1 MLYTWGNLEV
11 LGTAKKIV
19 RNVYFLIFFHA
30 FLPLAAS
37 AAEPTIMFN
46 IPQQSLGD
54 ALPVFGQQADV
65 SVVYQFDLV
74 RDLQA
79 NGLQGEYT
87 LSDAVTVLLQ
97 DTGLTARFEDSRH
110 LSITTTDNSQE
121 GQEMKIKDSQPK
133 KSILAAVIGV
143 ILGGGEQ
150 VVAQQQENQSENEQ
164 SGALEEIVVTGF
176 ASSLRSSLEAR
187 RSSTTFQESIFA
199 EDIGKF
205 PDLNLAEAL
214 QRTPG
219 VAIQRDNGEGRTI
232 QLRGLG
238 SEFNRVL
245 LNGVPLSTANGGRS
259 VDFDVFPSE
268 LFTRIEVDKTA
279 RASHVEGGVAGVISL
294 RNARPFDFKDDGPT
308 ISVSLQGS
316 QNSLT
321 SGEYTPRGHLL
332 LSNTFND
339 GKIGVLAG
347 VAHSERALRTDSQ
360 ATIGWGSSGY
370 GCVIRGYEFRDVTG
384 DGIIDNESGLQS
396 YQFDRQLAAGG
407 TAADRE
413 SCNVIDADDRAG
425 QDSGELE
432 QVLIPRLQRTDI
444 QAGDRDRTGF
454 VGALQFRP
462 TENLDLNFDYFS
474 SKLSEYQERH
484 HLDLEWRTQTDLIP
498 IDWTVSEHGTLL
510 QGTVGNTD
518 RRDESVERTTDDEF
532 EQFSFSG
539 QWRPSSWVTLDFS
552 AAQNESNWDY
562 YEQSIL
568 YEIVDSTVTVDYS
581 TRVPTIESNVDVTDP
596 ANYNGLIVNV
606 ENGMIVE
613 SGGTPTPSVAT
624 IRNDIDLYDEEN
636 TSLHF
641 DATFGDLDQNI
652 KVGVAFDSFTRETLK
667 RDRNVVATE
676 IFEEFANNRFL
687 TNEQGTRLLSDL
699 APGFGN
705 VLGQPDGALSDHV
718 IADFAAFDA
727 HWDGGN
733 RAVLESAVAG
743 PEDNPTV
750 EEEALGIYTEI
761 NTITSLLGRDL
772 RVNAGVRGVQ
782 TEQTSVN
789 ATPSGSPINIDRSYW
804 DILPSFNLAYDIH
817 DDVVLRMS
825 GAQTMSRPNMGQ
837 LEASTTFSIERIAQ
851 INNPYLSPFKSS
863 QVDVTAE
870 WYFRPASM
878 VGVNF
883 FYKQL
888 DGFIERTERT
898 GVFTDTGI
906 DINSLDP
913 NEHPDIRL
921 DSIVT
926 LNEVRNSSKV
936 LQVQGMEA
944 VLQLPLDDILPIPG
958 FGMLANYTRV
968 SADDEVTGLS
978 PDLYNLVG
986 YYENERFAIRGSY
999 NFRSSYALSLMPY
1012 GRIDQDRY
1020 RDDSAQFD
1028 ISAQYYIPGMD
1039 DVVLTLEG
1047 LNMTDETEYSY
1058 LGVKER
1064 SEGFTGVGRTIVL
1077 GVRATF

>member
-1 MLYTWGNLEV
+1 MLCTWGNLAV
-11 LGTAKKIV
+11 LGIAKKTIG
-19 RNVYFLIFFHA
+19 NFWFLVFFHI
-30 FLPLAAS
+30 FLSHAAN
-37 AAEPTIMFN
+37 AAEPTITFN
-46 IPQQSLGD
+46 IPQQNLGD

-65 SVVYQFDLV
+65 SVVYQYDLV
-74 RDLQA
+74 RNHQA
-79 NGLQGEYT
+79 NRLQGEYT
-87 LSDAVTVLLQ
+87 LSDAVAVLLR
-97 DTGLTARFEDSRH
+97 DTGLTAKFEDSRH
-110 LSITTTDNSQE
+110 LSITTSDNSQE
-121 GQEMKIKDSQPK
+121 GQEMKINGSQPK

-143 ILGGGEQ
+143 IMGGGGQ
-150 VVAQQQENQSENEQ
+150 VVAQQQENQSEAEQ
-164 SGALEEIVVTGF
+164 GTLEEIVVTGF

-245 LNGVPLSTANGGRS
+245 LNGVPLSTANNGRS

-279 RASHVEGGVAGVISL
+279 RASHVEGGVAGVIGL
-294 RNARPFDFKDDGPT
+294 RNARPFDFADEGPT
-308 ISVSLQGS
+308 VSVSLQGS

-321 SGEYTPRGHLL
+321 SGEYTPRAHLL
-332 LSNTFND
+332 VSNTFND
-339 GKIGVLAG
+339 DKIGVLAG
-347 VAHSERALRTDSQ
+347 IAHSERALRTDTQ
-360 ATIGWGSSGY
+360 HTIGWGSSGL

-396 YQFDRQLAAGG
+396 YQYDRQLAAGG
-407 TAADRE
+407 TPADRE
-413 SCNVIDADDRAG
+413 SCNVIDQDDRAG

-432 QVLIPRLQRTDI
+432 RVLIPRLQRTDL
-444 QAGDRDRTGF
+444 QVGDRDRTGF

-462 TENLDLNFDYFS
+462 TEDLDVNIDYFRS
-474 SKLSEYQERH
+474 ELSEIQERH

-510 QGTVGNTD
+510 HGTVANTD
-518 RRDESVERTTDDEF
+518 RRDESVQRTIDDEF
-532 EQFSFSG
+532 EQFSFSA

-581 TRVPTIESNVDVTDP
+581 TRVPTIESDVDVTDP

-624 IRNDIDLYDEEN
+624 IRNDIDLYSEEN
-636 TSLHF
+636 TSVHF
-641 DATFGDLDQNI
+641 DATFGDDMQNI
-652 KVGVAFDSFTRETLK
+652 RVGIAHDEFTRKTIK

-676 IFEEFANNRFL
+676 IFEEFAGNRFL
-687 TNEQGTRLLSDL
+687 PNEQGTKLLSDL
-699 APGFGN
+699 GPGFGD

-743 PEDNPTV
+743 PEDTPTV
-750 EEEALGIYTEI
+750 EESALGLYTEI
-761 NTITSLLGRDL
+761 NTVTSLLNRDL
-772 RVNAGVRGVQ
+772 RVNAGIRGVK
-782 TEQTSVN
+782 TEQTSIN
-789 ATPSGSPINIDRSYW
+789 QTPGGSPIFVERSYW
-804 DILPSFNLAYDIH
+804 DILPSFNLAYDVH
-817 DDVVLRMS
+817 DDVVLRLS
-825 GAQTMSRPNMGQ
+825 GAQTMSRPDMGQ
-837 LEASTTFSIERIAQ
+837 LEASTDFSISRIAT
-851 INNPYLSPFKSS
+851 INNPNLSPFKSS

-878 VGVNF
+878 IGINF

-888 DGFIERTERT
+888 DGFIEETERN

-913 NEHPDIRL
+913 NEHPDIRP
-921 DSIVT
+921 DSVVI
-926 LNEVRNSSKV
+926 LEEVRNSDKV
-936 LQVQGMEA
+936 LQVQGLEA
-944 VLQLPLDDILPIPG
+944 VLQLPLDDIMPIPG
-958 FGMLANYTRV
+958 FGILANYTRV

-999 NFRSSYALSLMPY
+999 NYRSSFVTALNPR
-1012 GRIDQDRY
+1012 GRWPIDRY
-1020 RDDSAQFD
+1020 RDDSAQLD
-1028 ISAQYYIPGMD
+1028 ISAQYYIPGFE

-1047 LNMTDETEYSY
+1047 LNVTNETEYNY
-1058 LGVKER
+1058 YGVKER
-1064 SEGFTGVGRTIVL
+1064 NEGFTGVGRTFVL